1 MISETLIKALNCR
14 CNECSHSWQ
23 VVGTVEP
30 SECPECN
37 STEWNTVYQKEQ
49 EKDNHQQLSPQ
60 LKADYER
67 KYLIEC
73 SIKAAQPRIKHF
85 SMLDKK

>member
-23 VVGTVEP
+23 VVGTVAP
-30 SECPECN
+30 SVCPECN

-49 EKDNHQQLSPQ
+49 EQDNYKVLSRDERDKEARARTKEFLSNKPIRRISTS
-60 LKADYER
+60 DYKR
-67 KYLIEC
+67 
-73 SIKAAQPRIKHF
+73 
-85 SMLDKK
+85 